1 MNISNTLVWYSQ
13 IFWFMCPRSIAAV
26 VPFQWQTEYKLK
38 IYIVFSFRSWFVKRD
53 ISWRR
58 TKKIKK
64 TEEADALVSFAGR
77 VCDFYIFFFFL
88 FPPWINIFG
97 LGGFQQVW
105 GSKVNARW
113 AALLT
118 PLQVASLLIL
128 FTLTNYTSSDIV
140 NRHNKGCLFFSV
152 LSQTKS
158 RLLNVCCSY
167 KVFLCRLRL
176 RSASFGP

>member
-64 TEEADALVSFAGR
+64 QKKLMRWCHLRDGFVIFT
-77 VCDFYIFFFFL
+77 FFFF

-128 FTLTNYTSSDIV
+128 FTLTNYTGSDTV

>member
-1 MNISNTLVWYSQ
+1 
-13 IFWFMCPRSIAAV
+13 MCPRSIAAV

-58 TKKIKK
+58 KKKQKK
-64 TEEADALVSFAGR
+64 SMRSCHLRGR
-77 VCDFYIFFFFL
+77 VCDLLNFFS
-88 FPPWINIFG
+88 PPWINIFG

-105 GSKVNARW
+105 GGKVDAQW
-113 AALLT
+113 VALLP

-128 FTLTNYTSSDIV
+128 FTPTNYAGSDTV

-167 KVFLCRLRL
+167 KVFLCRLHL